1 VTLQS
6 NSDASL
12 TVNAAATIQAGS
24 HNRALTNQIANP
36 LNVGLNGS
44 LIAQFGNGN
53 TALAAQSTGMQPMI
67 GALNTQATVQVG
79 NGNYA
84 VTAQNSASVTNTS
97 VTAQFGSGNHAITVQ
112 H

>member
-1 VTLQS
+1 
-6 NSDASL
+6 
-12 TVNAAATIQAGS
+12 
-24 HNRALTNQIANP
+24 
-36 LNVGLNGS
+36 
-44 LIAQFGNGN
+44 
-53 TALAAQSTGMQPMI
+53 MI
-67 GALNTQATVQVG
+67 GALSMNTQATVQVG